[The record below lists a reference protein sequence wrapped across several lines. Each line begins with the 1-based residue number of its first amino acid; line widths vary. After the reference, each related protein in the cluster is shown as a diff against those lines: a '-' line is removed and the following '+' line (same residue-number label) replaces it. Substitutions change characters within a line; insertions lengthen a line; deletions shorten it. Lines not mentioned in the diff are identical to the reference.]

1 VGGVEGVGGALE
13 GVVADRAGGW
23 VRHRARYAAGLL
35 DGESLRF
42 GDPGAPLFALDPG
55 LRPAL
60 ERGVLAPLRPAF
72 ERHGLRLSDEA
83 LILVDDPGVEWR
95 IAQAEGMLT
104 IRREGN
110 DLPVY
115 PGRVVERTLYAGGEV
130 LQRATYEGGRLHGR
144 SITCRAPAPGDAPLF
159 ALPARGALETGDLK
173 PLGPAFQKE
182 GHQLREGA
190 TVSAIEDGR
199 EWFVAQEGQTF
210 GLRLA
215 PGAPGAPAAQ
225 GGELLVYPGRVVSHS
240 TFSEGRLDGETALY
254 DEGGWLTQTINL
266 RQGLLEGPLVVYG
279 NGRRLTASEYREGRL
294 HGQLVTYDDHGQPA
308 TVATYVEG
316 QQSGPLRLVE
326 QGAPRVVSAYQE
338 GQPHGQTVV
347 YQPNGKEVLVAA
359 YAQGRLEGERVIYS
373 EDGRPLQR
381 AEYAGGK
388 LHGQTV
394 DYYPSGPVRQVSHYA
409 QDQLDGPLYV
419 YDPEGRLTEERHYQ
433 AGTLVQQ
440 RQRESWL
447 SRLWQT

>member
-1 VGGVEGVGGALE
+1 M
-13 GVVADRAGGW
+13 
-23 VRHRARYAAGLL
+23 
-35 DGESLRF
+35 
-42 GDPGAPLFALDPG
+42 
-55 LRPAL
+55 
-60 ERGVLAPLRPAF
+60 
-72 ERHGLRLSDEA
+72 
-83 LILVDDPGVEWR
+83 EWR

-104 IRREGN
+104 IRRQDDG
-110 DLPVY
+110 LPVY
-115 PGRVVERTLYAGGEV
+115 PGRVLERTVYAGGEV
-130 LQRATYEGGRLHGR
+130 LQRCTYEGGRLHGR
-144 SITCRAPAPGDAPLF
+144 MVTCRAPAPGDAPLF
-159 ALPARGALETGDLK
+159 TLPGAFRESLEAGDVKALV
-173 PLGPAFQKE
+173 PAFQDA
-182 GHQLREGA
+182 GHPLQEEA
-190 TVSAIEDGR
+190 AVSVLQDGR
-199 EWFVAQEGQTF
+199 EWFVAQEGQTY
-210 GLRLA
+210 GLRLEPDPPEA
-215 PGAPGAPAAQ
+215 PEAQ
-225 GGELLVYPGRVVSHS
+225 GGGLLVYPGRVVSRS

-254 DEGGWLTQTINL
+254 DEGGWLTQSISF

-294 HGQLVTYDDHGQPA
+294 HGELVTYDDHGQPA

-326 QGAPRVVSAYQE
+326 QGTPRVVSAYQE

-347 YQPNGKEVLVAA
+347 YQPNGREVLVAA
-359 YAQGRLEGERVIYS
+359 YAQGRLDGERVIYS

-381 AEYAGGK
+381 AAYAGGK

-394 DYYPSGPVRQVSHYA
+394 DYYPSGPVRQVSRYE

-440 RQRESWL
+440 RQRGSWL

>member
-1 VGGVEGVGGALE
+1 VNGSNGAGAPLE
-13 GVVADRAGGW
+13 GVVVERAEGW

-35 DGESLRF
+35 DGEALRF
-42 GDPGAPLFALDPG
+42 GDPGAPLFVLDPNV
-55 LRPAL
+55 RPAL
-60 ERGVLAPLRPAF
+60 ERVALVPLRLAF
-72 ERHGLRLSDEA
+72 ERHGHRLPDEA
-83 LILVDDPGVEWR
+83 LIVVDDPGVEWR

-104 IRREGN
+104 IRRQGDE
-110 DLPVY
+110 LPVY
-115 PGRVVERTLYAGGEV
+115 PGRVVERTVYAGGEV

-159 ALPARGALETGDLK
+159 DLPGSVRGALEAGDVK
-173 PLGPAFQKE
+173 ALGPAFQRE

-190 TVSAIEDGR
+190 TVSVIEDGR
-199 EWFVAQEGQTF
+199 EWFVAQEGQAYT
-210 GLRLA
+210 LRFT
-215 PGAPGAPAAQ
+215 PEPQ
-225 GGELLVYPGRVVSHS
+225 GDGLLVYPGRVVSQS
-240 TFSEGRLDGETALY
+240 TFREGRLDGETALY
-254 DEGGWLTQTINL
+254 DEQGGLSQSISF
-266 RQGLLEGPLVVYG
+266 RQGLLDGPLVVYG

-294 HGQLVTYDDHGQPA
+294 HGELITYDDHGQPA
-308 TVATYVEG
+308 TVATYVDG
-316 QQSGPLRLVE
+316 QQSGPLRLLE

-359 YAQGRLEGERVIYS
+359 YAQGQLEGERLLYS

-381 AEYAGGK
+381 AEFAGGK

-394 DYYPSGPVRQVSHYA
+394 DYYPSGPVRQVSHYE

-440 RQRESWL
+440 RQRGSWL